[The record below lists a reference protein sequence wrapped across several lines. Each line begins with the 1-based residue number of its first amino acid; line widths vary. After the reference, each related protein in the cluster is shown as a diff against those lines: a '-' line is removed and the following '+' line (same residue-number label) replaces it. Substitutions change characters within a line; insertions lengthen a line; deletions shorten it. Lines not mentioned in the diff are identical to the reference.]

1 MSFLRNTLSLHNYY
15 KNVMDKKINSALIAA
30 IVLLLV
36 GVAYLGYSLYEQTQA
51 NKDMEEL
58 ATLDKQEMEGE
69 YRQFADQYSEMKT
82 RINNDSI
89 IAQLTREQERT
100 EQLLQELK
108 NTKATDAAEITRL
121 KKELASVRAV
131 LRSYVLEIDSLN
143 RLNQALQDENSQM
156 RTELE
161 ESNQQNLALTTDNAT
176 LSEKVAIAA
185 QLNAVNID
193 IMMIVKGAFS
203 SKTKDRTKHPHK
215 ISGSTNEMKVRF
227 TLSRNVTA
235 SNGMRKIY
243 VRILTPTGSV
253 LNAAGQC
260 PFEDKEVAYTAM
272 KAIEYTGEE
281 TPMELY
287 VAKKETL
294 IPGDYRVQVIAD
306 GHEIGARS
314 IELEK

>member
-1 MSFLRNTLSLHNYY
+1 MNKKVITALSA
-15 KNVMDKKINSALIAA
+15 I
-30 IVLLLV
+30 IVLLIAGLIYL
-36 GVAYLGYSLYEQTQA
+36 AYNLSEQTQI
-51 NKDMEEL
+51 NRDMEEL

-100 EQLLQELK
+100 EQLLRELK
-108 NTKATDAAEITRL
+108 KTKTTDAAEITRL

-161 ESNQQNLALTTDNAT
+161 ESNQQNQALTNDNAS
-176 LSEKVAIAA
+176 LSQKVAIAA

-193 IMMIVKGAFS
+193 IMMIVKAALS
-203 SKTKDRTKHPHK
+203 SKTKERTKHPHK
-215 ISGSTNEMKVRF
+215 IGGSTNEMKVRF
-227 TLSRNVTA
+227 VLSRNVTA

-253 LNAAGQC
+253 LNVSGQC

-281 TPMELY
+281 TPMELF

-306 GHEIGARS
+306 GHEIGART

>member
-1 MSFLRNTLSLHNYY
+1 
-15 KNVMDKKINSALIAA
+15 MDKKLISVLAIV
-30 IVLLLV
+30 IVLLLA
-36 GVAYLGYSLYEQTQA
+36 GVVYLAYSLNQQTQA

-161 ESNQQNLALTTDNAT
+161 ESNQQNLALTNDNAS

-193 IMMIVKGAFS
+193 IMMIVKAALS
-203 SKTKDRTKHPHK
+203 SKTKERTKHPHK
-215 ISGSTNEMKVRF
+215 IGGSTNEMKVRF
-227 TLSRNVTA
+227 VLSRNVTA
-235 SNGMRKIY
+235 SNGMRSIY
-243 VRILTPTGSV
+243 VRILTPTGNV
-253 LNAAGQC
+253 LNASGKCA
-260 PFEDKEVAYTAM
+260 FEDKQVDFTVA
-272 KAIEYTGEE
+272 KNIEYTGEE
-281 TPMELY
+281 TPMELFIP
-287 VAKKETL
+287 KKETL

-306 GHEIGARS
+306 GHEIGTRT

>member
-1 MSFLRNTLSLHNYY
+1 MNKR
-15 KNVMDKKINSALIAA
+15 IISALTAV
-30 IVLLLV
+30 IVLLV
-36 GVAYLGYSLYEQTQA
+36 AGVAYLAYSLSQQTQA
-51 NKDMEEL
+51 NRDMEEL
-58 ATLDKQEMEGE
+58 AVLDKQEMEGE

-143 RLNQALQDENSQM
+143 RLNQALQDENS
-156 RTELE
+156 RVRSELE
-161 ESNQQNLALTTDNAT
+161 ESNLQNQALSSDNAT

-193 IMMIVKGAFS
+193 IMMITKGALS
-203 SKTKDRTKHPHK
+203 SKTKDRVKHPHK
-215 ISGSTNEMKVRF
+215 IGGSTNEMKVRF
-227 TLSRNVTA
+227 VLSRNVTA
-235 SNGMRKIY
+235 SNGMRSVY

-253 LNAAGQC
+253 LNAKGKCA
-260 PFEDKEVAYTAM
+260 FEDKQVDFTAA
-272 KAIEYTGEE
+272 KNIEYTGEE
-281 TPMELY
+281 TPMEFY

-294 IPGDYRVQVIAD
+294 IPGTYRVQVIAD
-306 GHEIGARS
+306 GHEIGSRS